1 MSKDRIEAGLQVRR
15 AVLGDDHVERT
26 RGNLTEFD
34 QEFDDMLSGW
44 AWGYIWT
51 RDGLP
56 RKTRSLLN
64 IALLAALDRQREL
77 GLHVQGALR
86 TGCTADEI
94 KEVLLHC
101 TAYLG
106 VPAGIAAFATAKEA
120 LRESSTSAHDAA
132 TPEDGA
138 KNP

>member
-1 MSKDRIEAGLQVRR
+1 MSDKEKFTEGLALRR

-26 RGNLTEFD
+26 RDGLTGFD
-34 QEFDDMLSGW
+34 QEFDDMLTEW
-44 AWGYIWT
+44 AWGSVWT
-51 RDGLP
+51 RSGLE

-86 TGCTADEI
+86 TGCTEDEI

-106 VPAGIAAFATAKEA
+106 VPAGIAAFKTAKAALAATAGDDHGEDQ
-120 LRESSTSAHDAA
+120 TDGQA
-132 TPEDGA
+132 TD
-138 KNP
+138 

>member
-1 MSKDRIEAGLQVRR
+1 MTNDTVNAGLEVRR
-15 AVLGDDHVERT
+15 AVLGDAHVDRT
-26 RGNLTEFD
+26 RSGLTDFD
-34 QEFDDMLSGW
+34 QEFDDMISEW
-44 AWGYIWT
+44 AWGSVWT
-51 RDGLP
+51 RPGLD

-86 TGCTADEI
+86 TGCTQDEI

-106 VPAGIAAFATAKEA
+106 VPAGITAMATAKEA
-120 LRESSTSAHDAA
+120 LGAGS
-132 TPEDGA
+132 PDGQS
-138 KNP
+138 

>member
-1 MSKDRIEAGLQVRR
+1 MSEDRVEAGLEVRR
-15 AVLGDDHVERT
+15 AVLGDEHVERT
-26 RGNLTEFD
+26 RSRLTEFD
-34 QEFDDMLSGW
+34 QDFDDMLSEW
-44 AWGYIWT
+44 AWGSVWT
-51 RDGLP
+51 RPGLE

-86 TGCTADEI
+86 TGCTEDEI

-120 LRESSTSAHDAA
+120 LTSAHEA
-132 TPEDGA
+132 A
-138 KNP
+138 KNEHGGENP